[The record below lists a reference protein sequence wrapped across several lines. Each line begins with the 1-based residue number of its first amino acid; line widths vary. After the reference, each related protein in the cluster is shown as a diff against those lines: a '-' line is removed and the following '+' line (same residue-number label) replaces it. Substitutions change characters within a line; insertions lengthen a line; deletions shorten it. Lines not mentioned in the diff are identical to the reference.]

1 MAKAVRMTEWSEEV
15 GMPPLLRVA
24 SVRLGFV
31 VEHYQHQ
38 FVELEQP
45 PLTDDI
51 LGMTITRPVG
61 IERKIGARGRH
72 EVHDPGSLHII
83 ASGSEGRWQFDTP
96 LDSMHLRMTP
106 AFLLRSFGEEGE
118 GVRLADVDLA
128 LEPRASSLLATLL
141 QKVRDESAVDLEAE
155 SMAVRIAR
163 LLLDHHGSGRAF
175 KPSRRQGLAASEL
188 RTIDASLHARLGQP
202 VSVAEIADEAMLS
215 PFHLMRLFKLTTGE
229 TLYHHALALRIER
242 AKELLRST
250 RLTVAEVG
258 LETGFHDESHFVRH
272 FRKHVHATPT
282 QFRSAMSRIV
292 QG

>member
-1 MAKAVRMTEWSEEV
+1 
-15 GMPPLLRVA
+15 
-24 SVRLGFV
+24 
-31 VEHYQHQ
+31 
-38 FVELEQP
+38 
-45 PLTDDI
+45 
-51 LGMTITRPVG
+51 MTITRPVG

-163 LLLDHHGSGRAF
+163 LLLDHAAPAR
-175 KPSRRQGLAASEL
+175 PSRLG
-188 RTIDASLHARLGQP
+188 TSLQT
-202 VSVAEIADEAMLS
+202 VA
-215 PFHLMRLFKLTTGE
+215 PPGTR
-229 TLYHHALALRIER
+229 RER
-242 AKELLRST
+242 ASDDR
-250 RLTVAEVG
+250 RLPSCTPGPTG
-258 LETGFHDESHFVRH
+258 LGGRN
-272 FRKHVHATPT
+272 R
-282 QFRSAMSRIV
+282 
-292 QG
+292 G